1 MVGFL
6 EMGRHGF
13 GSISLTLEASFGH
26 TASHWMQH
34 WMEALKFEKTF
45 PHSESLR
52 LRDIYFL
59 FPRMNIE
66 SGGHLAQL
74 RLLEIARRVAPA
86 HAVVYESRDVSV
98 PFLDDVLQ
106 QADAANSIFVIHWGP
121 HVPDLIHRL
130 VDRNVVYLSYS
141 TGYGFR
147 VPAHVA
153 IIAGSRHTLAYWSK
167 HAPDSLLYY
176 LPAIISDE
184 FTNLHQNRDIDV
196 LVQKRKSSRYLLEEL
211 VPALQHDFSVTVL
224 DSWVEDLAAIFNR
237 TKVYLYDSSDY
248 WAQHGLS
255 EGFGL
260 PPLEA
265 LACGC
270 TVFSSINEALSD
282 YLDPGFNCQKLHT
295 YSLQYDLKQIS
306 SVIHDWQDQTKEND
320 PAAEYRSHAVEK
332 RWEVIISGLND
343 FFDHQRRDPTAFQ
356 AADISLEQASAQDGN
371 KTSVPRSVSRI
382 SRFLPRFVKNW
393 IKSLRFG

>member
-1 MVGFL
+1 MSREHFQL
-6 EMGRHGF
+6 
-13 GSISLTLEASFGH
+13 
-26 TASHWMQH
+26 
-34 WMEALKFEKTF
+34 
-45 PHSESLR
+45 SERLR

-59 FPRMNIE
+59 FPKMDIE
-66 SGGHLAQL
+66 SGGHLAQM
-74 RLLEIARRVAPA
+74 RLLETARRIAPA
-86 HAVVYESRDVSV
+86 QAVVYESRDVSV

-106 QADAANSIFVIHWGP
+106 QADAASSIFVIHWGT

-141 TGYGFR
+141 TGYGFKVPAR
-147 VPAHVA
+147 VPIV
-153 IIAGSRHTLAYWSK
+153 AGSRHTLAYWGK
-167 HAPDSLLYY
+167 QAPDSLIYY

-211 VPALQHDFSVTVL
+211 VPALQLDCSVTVL

-237 TKVYLYDSSDY
+237 AKVYLYDSSEY

-270 TVFSSINEALSD
+270 TVFSSINDSLSD

-295 YSLQYDLKQIS
+295 YSLQYDLKRIS
-306 SVIHDWQDQTKEND
+306 SVIRDWQDQTQEND
-320 PAAEYRSHAVEK
+320 PAAEYRSHAVE
-332 RWEVIISGLND
+332 RRLGGIISGLND
-343 FFDHQRRDPTAFQ
+343 FFDHQRLDPTAFQ
-356 AADISLEQASAQDGN
+356 TADISLGQANAQDVN
-371 KTSVPRSVSRI
+371 KTSVSKSVSGIR
-382 SRFLPRFVKNW
+382 RFLPGFVKNW

>member
-1 MVGFL
+1 M
-6 EMGRHGF
+6 
-13 GSISLTLEASFGH
+13 
-26 TASHWMQH
+26 
-34 WMEALKFEKTF
+34 
-45 PHSESLR
+45 
-52 LRDIYFL
+52 D
-59 FPRMNIE
+59 IE
-66 SGGHLAQL
+66 SGGHLAQV
-74 RLLEIARRVAPA
+74 RLLETARRVAPV

-106 QADAANSIFVIHWGP
+106 QADAASSIFVIHWGP

-141 TGYGFR
+141 TGYGFKVPGR
-147 VPAHVA
+147 VPIV
-153 IIAGSRHTLAYWSK
+153 AGSRHTLAYWGK
-167 HAPDSLLYY
+167 HAPDSLVYY

-211 VPALQHDFSVTVL
+211 VPALQPHCSVTVL
-224 DSWVEDLAAIFNR
+224 DSWVEDLAVIFNR
-237 TKVYLYDSSDY
+237 TKVYLYDSSEY

-270 TVFSSINEALSD
+270 TVFSSINDALSD

-295 YSLQYDLKQIS
+295 YSLQYDLKRIS
-306 SVIHDWQDQTKEND
+306 SVIRDWHGQTQEND
-320 PAAEYRSHAVEK
+320 PAAEYRSHAVE
-332 RWEVIISGLND
+332 RRLGVIISGLND
-343 FFDHQRRDPTAFQ
+343 FFDHQRLDPTAFQ
-356 AADISLEQASAQDGN
+356 TADISLGQANAQAVN
-371 KTSVPRSVSRI
+371 KTSVSKFVSGI
-382 SRFLPRFVKNW
+382 SRFLPGFVKNW